1 MVDAVSPS
9 PELIDSN
16 IELDNFIPHLTLGQ
30 TKWGMNE
37 AEIIDMKLAAREALP
52 PFPSFDVTFVR
63 VFDITTNV
71 PLEDIKL
78 AKLF

>member
-1 MVDAVSPS
+1 LVDAVSPP

-37 AEIIDMKLAAREALP
+37 AEIIEMKLAAREALS

-63 VFDITTNV
+63 VFDIQTNATF
-71 PLEDIKL
+71 EDIKL
-78 AKLF
+78 ANG

>member
-1 MVDAVSPS
+1 MDAVSPP

-37 AEIIDMKLAAREALP
+37 AEIIEMKLAAREALP
-52 PFPSFDVTFVR
+52 SFPSFDVTFVR
-63 VFDITTNV
+63 LFDIKTNV